1 MPLIARKSGEALVI
15 GEVVV
20 TCLLIS
26 ERDVRLVFDLPGG
39 VDVYR
44 RQDLEE
50 GHTLHRRIG
59 RRRQARVQT
68 LDVQCGEHVVLCDHL
83 RSDVHVRSIGE
94 QVVRKN
100 IVKESR
106 SWAFE
111 WERKKQVMLVLRV
124 DVVHGIIS
132 ATLG

>member
-94 QVVRKN
+94 QVVR
-100 IVKESR
+100 IEVEAPQPVEVHRKEIYDAIR
-106 SWAFE
+106 REQDENTGREPRGW
-111 WERKKQVMLVLRV
+111 
-124 DVVHGIIS
+124 
-132 ATLG
+132 

>member
-26 ERDVRLVFDLPGG
+26 KRDVRLVFDLPGG

-83 RSDVHVRSIGE
+83 RSDVHVRSIGK
-94 QVVRKN
+94 QVVR
-100 IVKESR
+100 IEVEAPQLVEVHRKEIYDAIRREQDEDASR
-106 SWAFE
+106 EPRGW
-111 WERKKQVMLVLRV
+111 
-124 DVVHGIIS
+124 
-132 ATLG
+132 